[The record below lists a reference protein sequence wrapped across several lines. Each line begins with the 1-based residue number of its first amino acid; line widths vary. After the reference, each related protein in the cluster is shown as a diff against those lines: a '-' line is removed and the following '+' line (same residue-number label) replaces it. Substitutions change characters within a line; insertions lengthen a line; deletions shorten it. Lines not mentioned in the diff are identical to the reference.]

1 VCSNEEFRALKA
13 SLASPASEVDH
24 FSHFAADSSASS
36 PTVKPVHLTHPSHLP
51 LTHDGPPMI
60 TEVVKE
66 GREIIALRHQDELG
80 ADKLQAIEPHIL
92 ATLAKSVVEAESK
105 ARRKLLRERV
115 VQARKL
121 AFFFCSSG

>member
-1 VCSNEEFRALKA
+1 VCSYEEFRALKA

-36 PTVKPVHLTHPSHLP
+36 PTVKPVRLTHPSHLP

-92 ATLAKSVVEAESK
+92 APLAQSVVEQSK